1 MTELSF
7 AQTFL
12 TTLDSKPN
20 KITADHVEDPKTYPA
35 RSAYILPKM
44 QRPMLKKMKLSP
56 GTERS
61 LSVNLKSLR
70 NPPLDITLA
79 SQPLST
85 SVLNLKETLS
95 AQTSIP
101 VSKLRL
107 LFNKKP
113 TPDSKVLKDLVGE
126 ENEKVEFGVMVIGG
140 AAVLKRSGSE
150 EVEPKVQQPMG
161 SGKEV
166 LDTPEFWA
174 DLKGFLTQRLK
185 DEKEGEK
192 IWGVF
197 KEARERM

>member
-7 AQTFL
+7 AKSFL
-12 TTLDSKPN
+12 TTLDTRPN
-20 KITADHVEDPKTYPA
+20 KLTADHVEDPKTYPA

-44 QRPMLKKMKLSP
+44 QRPMSKKIKLNP
-56 GTERS
+56 GTERP

-70 NPPLDITLA
+70 NPPLDVTLA
-79 SQPLST
+79 SQTLST

-101 VSKLRL
+101 VSKIRL

-113 TPDSKVLKDLVGE
+113 TPDSKVLKDFVGE
-126 ENEKVEFGVMVIGG
+126 EDDKVEFGVMVIGG
-140 AAVLKRSGSE
+140 AAALKRSGSE

-161 SGKEV
+161 SGNEV

-174 DLKGFLTQRLK
+174 DLKGFLMQRLK
-185 DEKEGEK
+185 DEKEGER

-197 KEARERM
+197 KDARERM